1 MQQFNYQ
8 QKIAMMRILLDV
20 IHADGKID
28 AREMFYFNE
37 LKKELEVPD
46 DSQKDVEEKN
56 SLLALVQI
64 KLFDDEQKEF
74 FSKLMSNMI
83 VVDEDVNVNEVAI
96 YDVVKEFEG
105 RKKIKF
111 KPVRDLERYVAYEEG
126 DVDDPIEK

>member
-28 AREMFYFNE
+28 ARDMFYFNE

-96 YDVVKEFEG
+96 YDVVKEFA
-105 RKKIKF
+105 KISQKF
-111 KPVRDLERYVAYEEG
+111 QGKID
-126 DVDDPIEK
+126 